1 MGGGGGSYKS
11 VYKERELT
19 PEERR
24 AIELD
29 NIAKEGSQLRAD
41 EARAAQDAADAIRL
55 SSYTEGLNPYYDTL
69 LSQLE
74 RGVIDENTATANL
87 QGYIAEAGIDER
99 PNTLF
104 TGLSTTATELSDSR
118 AISSANRAYQTL
130 LGRAPTPEELE
141 LATANLT
148 GGIENYTYDALKSDI
163 LDSEEYQKKYN
174 DNYLDNYYDSYFGEQ
189 ERDEEGNLTGK
200 RTFDFS
206 TEFMPAYE
214 GALDV
219 DTGITMPTFGS
230 FTGDPAELEEYQQSI
245 RQARSFMYNAG
256 LTNLQGN
263 IDKELTKM
271 KNESA
276 ERQKRIAGEFGV
288 AQSAISNFFAT

>member
-1 MGGGGGSYKS
+1 MTSGGGSYKS

-24 AIELD
+24 SIELD
-29 NIAKEGSQLRAD
+29 NIIKKQNIKRAKE
-41 EARAAQDAADAIRL
+41 EKAAQDAADAIRL
-55 SSYTEGLNPYYDTL
+55 SSYTEGLNPYYETL

-99 PNTLF
+99 PNALF
-104 TGLSTTATELSDSR
+104 TGLSSTATELSDSR

-148 GGIENYTYDALKSDI
+148 GGIENYTYDALKADI

-276 ERQKRIAGEFGV
+276 ERQKRISGEFGI

>member
-1 MGGGGGSYKS
+1 MTGGGGSYKS

-24 AIELD
+24 SIELD
-29 NIAKEGSQLRAD
+29 NIAKENTQKRAD
-41 EARAAQDAADAIRL
+41 DLLEQEELNNALKQT
-55 SSYTEGLNPYYDTL
+55 SYVEGLNPYYDTV
-69 LSQLE
+69 LSQLK
-74 RGVIDENTATANL
+74 RGTIDYNTAVGNL
-87 QGYIAEAGIDER
+87 EGYIAEGNILER
-99 PNTLF
+99 PTDLF
-104 TGLSTTATELSDSR
+104 TGLSTAYETVADDR
-118 AISSANRAYQTL
+118 AVNSANRAYQTL

-141 LATANLT
+141 IAIQNLT
-148 GGIENYTYDALKSDI
+148 GGIENYSYDSLKSDI

-174 DNYLDNYYDSYFGEQ
+174 DNYLDNYYDTYFGEQ
-189 ERDEEGNLTGK
+189 ERDEEGNLTGL

-214 GALDV
+214 GALDA

-230 FTGDPAELEEYQQSI
+230 FTGNPAELEEYQQSI

-271 KNESA
+271 KTESA
-276 ERQKRIAGEFGV
+276 ERQKRIAGEFGI
-288 AQSAISNFFAT
+288 AQSAMANFFAS

>member
-1 MGGGGGSYKS
+1 MTSGGGSYKN

-24 AIELD
+24 SIELD
-29 NIAKEGSQLRAD
+29 NIAKESSQIRAD
-41 EARAAQDAADAIRL
+41 EARAAQDAADATRL
-55 SSYTEGLNPYYDTL
+55 NSYTEGLNPYYETL

-74 RGVIDENTATANL
+74 RGVIDENTATGNL

-99 PNTLF
+99 PNALF
-104 TGLSTTATELSDSR
+104 TGLSETATELSGSR
-118 AISSANRAYQTL
+118 AASSANRAYQTL

-148 GGIENYTYDALKSDI
+148 GGIENYTYDALKADI

-276 ERQKRIAGEFGV
+276 ERQKRISGEFGI

>member
-1 MGGGGGSYKS
+1 MGSSGGSFKS
-11 VYKERELT
+11 VYKEREKT

-24 AIELD
+24 ADKLDLKIKKTNFQRAEEEL
-29 NIAKEGSQLRAD
+29 
-41 EARAAQDAADAIRL
+41 EAQAAAAATRL
-55 SSYTEGLNPYYDTL
+55 DSYTEGLNPYYETL

-74 RGVIDENTATANL
+74 RGVIDENTATSNL
-87 QGYIAEAGIDER
+87 QGYIAEGGIDER
-99 PNTLF
+99 PNDLF
-104 TGLSTTATELSDSR
+104 TGLSTTATDLSGSR
-118 AISSANRAYQTL
+118 AINSANRAYQTL

-219 DTGITMPTFGS
+219 DTGITMPTFES
-230 FTGDPAELEEYQQSI
+230 FTGNPAELEEYQQSI

-288 AQSAISNFFAT
+288 AQSAMSNFFAT

>member
-1 MGGGGGSYKS
+1 MTSGGGSYKS

-29 NIAKEGSQLRAD
+29 NIAKEATQKRAD
-41 EARAAQDAADAIRL
+41 DLAKQDEL
-55 SSYTEGLNPYYDTL
+55 NKQLKETSYAEGLNPYYDTL
-69 LSQLE
+69 LSQLQ
-74 RGVIDENTATANL
+74 RGTIDYNTATSNL
-87 QGYIAEAGIDER
+87 EGYLAEGNILER
-99 PNTLF
+99 PTDLF
-104 TGLSTTATELSDSR
+104 TGLSTAYGTVSDER
-118 AISSANRAYQTL
+118 AINSANRAYQTL

-141 LATANLT
+141 LATQNLT
-148 GGIENYTYDALKSDI
+148 GGIENYTYDALKADI

-174 DNYLDNYYDSYFGEQ
+174 DNYLDNYYDTYFGEQ

-214 GALDV
+214 GALDA

-230 FTGDPAELEEYQQSI
+230 FTGNPAELEEYQQSV

-276 ERQKRIAGEFGV
+276 ERQKRIAGEFGI
-288 AQSAISNFFAT
+288 AQSAMANFFAS

>member
-24 AIELD
+24 SIELD
-29 NIAKEGSQLRAD
+29 NITRESSQLRAD
-41 EARAAQDAADAIRL
+41 EARAAQEAADAAKL
-55 SSYTEGLNPYYDTL
+55 SSYTEGLNPYYETL

-99 PNTLF
+99 PNALF
-104 TGLSTTATELSDSR
+104 TGLTNTATELAGSR
-118 AISSANRAYQTL
+118 ALNITNQAYQTL

-141 LATANLT
+141 IETANLT
-148 GGIENYTYDALKSDI
+148 GGIENYTYDSLKSKI
-163 LDSEEYQKKYN
+163 IDSDEYQKKYN
-174 DNYLDNYYDSYFGEQ
+174 DSYLDNYYDSYFGEQ

-276 ERQKRIAGEFGV
+276 ERQKRISGEFGI